1 MNASAK
7 PTQLEVYRAEL
18 LPTAKAD
25 ELYQALPSHIK
36 PAVFERNLLNAMMA
50 NPDLMKFSAAL
61 VYREV
66 AKAAGL
72 GLLLDPLLGEGY
84 LVPAYNYKTKAV
96 EPQLRVGY
104 KGMCKLARHTGEV
117 GNIYAHEVHERD
129 HVEADLGFPKV
140 FHHRPKLF
148 SDRGEIIGYVAIITF
163 RDGTFDFEPMS
174 VEQCHEI
181 RDRSDAWKAFI
192 ENKIKSTP
200 WKTDDSEMSKKTVL
214 RRLLKRQPQSPE
226 LVAAIRIED
235 EADFPDMNRANVP
248 PVGPRDAAPPRNV
261 KTIEHQPADTVL
273 DEPEKPAESV
283 AEESKE
289 STPAPKRAPS
299 EPPKAV
305 VPHDLVPQQGDSYEI
320 WAKRYIAALETS
332 PDTSA
337 VFKWVDLNQ
346 PRLKKLEG
354 SPEWT
359 GKVKKATQAIVDR
372 LRKAADPITSGPQAH
387 AEPQDMFPGDK
398 PSALAQELDAAPRPR
413 GRPPKAKVPDFE
425 KDYDGWVA
433 FQIKSIADAPSVEV
447 LETIFSQTL
456 DLVWDQIQ
464 QPDRIALRE
473 ANSLAEDRLQP

>member
-25 ELYQALPSHIK
+25 ELYQAMPSHIK
-36 PAVFERNLLNAMMA
+36 PAVFERNLLNALMA
-50 NPDLMKFSAAL
+50 NPDLMRFPAAL

-140 FHHRPKLF
+140 FHHKPKLF

-181 RDRSDAWKAFI
+181 RDRSDAWKAFT
-192 ENKIKSTP
+192 EGKIKSTP

-235 EADFPDMNRANVP
+235 EADFPDMNRATIP
-248 PVGPRDAAPPRNV
+248 AGPRDAAPPRNV
-261 KTIEHQPADTVL
+261 KTIEHQPSDKAQDGV
-273 DEPEKPAESV
+273 EKPAERAA
-283 AEESKE
+283 AEGEGNTQPPQK
-289 STPAPKRAPS
+289 TVS
-299 EPPKAV
+299 EPPKV
-305 VPHDLVPQQGDSYEI
+305 VEPHDLVPQQGDSYEI

-332 PDTSA
+332 PDASV
-337 VFKWVDLNQ
+337 VFKWVDANQ
-346 PRLKKLEG
+346 VRLKKLEG

-359 GKVKKATQAIVDR
+359 AKVKKATQDIVDNI
-372 LRKAADPITSGPQAH
+372 RKAADPITSGPQAP
-387 AEPQDMFPGDK
+387 AGPQDMFPGDK
-398 PSALAQELDAAPRPR
+398 PSALAQEPDTAPARR
-413 GRPPKAKVPDFE
+413 GRPPKPKVPDFE

-473 ANSLAEDRLQP
+473 ANSLAEDRLVP